1 MAEHDFLYCTEDMPA
16 AVECQVSFHKSS
28 TMVFL
33 MDLADEVHVD
43 EHGHVH
49 IGPSSWSTPVASDVI
64 PLGSQSS
71 CDDY

>member
-1 MAEHDFLYCTEDMPA
+1 MAEHVSLYCTEDMPGVA
-16 AVECQVSFHKSS
+16 ECQVSFHKSS
-28 TMVFL
+28 AMVFL
-33 MDLADEVHVD
+33 MDLNDDVHVD

-49 IGPSSWSTPVASDVI
+49 IGTSSWSVPVASDVI